1 MEEGV
6 VDVISGERKQRW
18 AFHQTV
24 TRSVSPSL
32 FLSVFSANPLRQP
45 IGVKN
50 VISTSQAG
58 AIKLAPGYKME
69 TILFFSKQITCLV
82 DSILGLSY
90 YPK

>member
-6 VDVISGERKQRW
+6 VDVISGERNQRW

-32 FLSVFSANPLRQP
+32 FLSVYSANPRRQP

-58 AIKLAPGYKME
+58 AIKLAPGYKMG
-69 TILFFSKQITCLV
+69 TILFFFET
-82 DSILGLSY
+82 DNMLGRQY
-90 YPK
+90 FGAFV